1 MMILSERVAN
11 VRVVKLCRSSRLCIS
26 KPPEGPGDELGG
38 PSLRKSHSTLC
49 LIQLPHAG
57 LDSSH

>member
-1 MMILSERVAN
+1 MIMLSERVAY
-11 VRVVKLCRSSRLCIS
+11 VRVVKLCRSSRLCMS
-26 KPPEGPGDELGG
+26 KPPEGLGDEVGAA
-38 PSLRKSHSTLC
+38 SLRKSHSTLC